1 MSSHYTKL
9 QYTTK
14 DGKSHISFLSLA
26 WGLVS
31 DVDILSETMR
41 YLGETRLYIA
51 AVYFMIR
58 RRYYD
63 GRLRMKLVSGEPV
76 PAANNLRTGED
87 AVIYFFV
94 FFLLLM

>member
-1 MSSHYTKL
+1 M
-9 QYTTK
+9 TTK

-41 YLGETRLYIA
+41 YLGESRLYIA

-63 GRLRMKLVSGEPV
+63 GRLRMRLVEGQPV
-76 PAANNLRTGED
+76 PAVTNARTGKQHCFD
-87 AVIYFFV
+87 RFFYV
-94 FFLLLM
+94 SPSSVCFD